1 MKITVR
7 KDGGQEINIDLPNA
21 LLFSPTLLNIPIK
34 FGVSHS
40 DHKIPALPS
49 ETTKQICTILKEYS
63 RHHGPLE
70 LVRVDSASGDQITI
84 TI

>member
-1 MKITVR
+1 MNITVK
-7 KDGGQEINIDLPNA
+7 KDGGKEINIDLPNA
-21 LLFSPTLLNIPIK
+21 LLFSPTLLNNLIK

-40 DHKIPALPS
+40 DHKVPTLPP

-70 LVRVDSASGDQITI
+70 LVRVDSAGGDQVIITI
-84 TI
+84 